1 MNTSI
6 LIHQSVLFA
15 VFGAFAIQVLSL
27 LELKGI
33 PKPNRPDLGDFF
45 FWLPFLLLPI
55 LGGGLALAYIYP
67 DESLKPLVA
76 INIGVSAPLILR
88 SMANMNPFE
97 RGGRDPGDDA

>member
-1 MNTSI
+1 MTTSI

-15 VFGAFAIQVLSL
+15 VFGALGMQVLGL
-27 LELKGI
+27 LELKNI
-33 PKPNRPDLGDFF
+33 PKPKRPDLRDIFY
-45 FWLPFLLLPI
+45 WLPFLLVPI

-97 RGGRDPGDDA
+97 SGGINPGDDA